1 MSTET
6 LLIINGNDFS
16 HAVEENGMR
25 VKYTPVYD
33 EQSVFTAM
41 DGSVN
46 RSLLGFRAD
55 ISVSFSDLD
64 EELAALLSGLLSAE
78 SYLVTFAFPDE
89 KSAEFST
96 VSLTMEP
103 ERIVGDVGYWS
114 AALSMQSKTIP
125 LDGL

>member
-25 VKYTPVYD
+25 IKYTPVYD

-78 SYLVTFAFPDE
+78 SYSVTFAFPDE
-89 KSAEFST
+89 KTADFST
-96 VSLTMEP
+96 LSLAMEP

-114 AALSMQSKTIP
+114 ASISMQSKTIP